1 MGVRSRGS
9 DSKKRKGSASSST
22 WLAWH
27 AKKNKN
33 LKNARPP
40 AGEVRLTEESDV
52 INIACIVLELQ
63 LFLGLLKWEGIGES
77 EFTT

>member
-1 MGVRSRGS
+1 MTA
-9 DSKKRKGSASSST
+9 KREKRANSLPGWACQEEQEFEEC
-22 WLAWH
+22 
-27 AKKNKN
+27 
-33 LKNARPP
+33 PP
-40 AGEVRLTEESDV
+40 AGEVRLTEESNV